1 MLALMI
7 TCWDRGTV
15 ALRQKRFAPVHD
27 EKDWQGPQNIF
38 LAARSNRRTI
48 VSSMNPRSRNIIAFL
63 VVVAIVFTA
72 WLVLRSREPQ
82 YEGKKLSEWLDQYR
96 HDDFESGPDS
106 ETATAIRS
114 IGTNAIPLLLKY
126 LSVKDSAL
134 RKQIVQFA
142 EKQEVFKLN
151 IPSANAYHEAAIG
164 GFHALGVLGKPAVPS
179 LVTLMNDTN
188 SGPSAM
194 RCLCCIGEDAVGVLI
209 QGLSST
215 NSEVR
220 AACASGLG
228 EVGTNRP
235 AALPALIAL
244 LSDPDSQVRFS
255 TIFAIG
261 RFRHNHREVVSSLA
275 ERMGTLDQREVG
287 FISRVLAQFGSN
299 ALPALP
305 KLEQTLSEGKSSW
318 PVVAITIE
326 SISPRTAIPAV
337 LKLLADPKTQVRDRG
352 ARVLGRFPGV
362 MRKDAAAVFDLA
374 RTEHDPQVLL
384 QFRIAAHRI
393 LLRTRTNAVPEL
405 ATFQNGILVRGP
417 LSEKRVA
424 LCLWGD
430 LFSEGAE
437 AILTELELRQVST
450 SFFLTDQFPADQDP
464 APMLGRLFDKRNYL
478 GNVWDSL
485 HPASYA
491 EIPPAFRARYGLPS
505 APSMPATVPVE
516 SRANVDQPTQ
526 NESKPGVQPFSE
538 CVRQK
543 HIDEGLED
551 FVLLPSPSNDSW
563 WLKGT
568 DNASLTIIAPTPGTL
583 SGLDNTQEGQ
593 TNFVSSQAI
602 FDSILRREREDPN
615 GLNGFILMFHLGSG
629 PGRTDKFHPRFG
641 ELLAALA
648 ARGYS
653 FVRVNEL
660 FERGQ

>member
-1 MLALMI
+1 
-7 TCWDRGTV
+7 
-15 ALRQKRFAPVHD
+15 
-27 EKDWQGPQNIF
+27 
-38 LAARSNRRTI
+38 
-48 VSSMNPRSRNIIAFL
+48 MNPRSRNIIAFL
-63 VVVAIVFTA
+63 IVAVIAVCA
-72 WLVLRSREPQ
+72 WLALGSREPR
-82 YEGKKLSEWLDQYR
+82 YDGRKLSDWLDQYGR
-96 HDDFESGPDS
+96 LDSGSTPDY
-106 ETATAIRS
+106 EAATAIRS

-126 LSVKDSAL
+126 LSVNNSAL

-142 EKQEVFKLN
+142 EKQEVFKVN

-164 GFHALGVLGKPAVPS
+164 GFHALGVLGKPAIPS
-179 LVTLMNDTN
+179 LVALLNDTN
-188 SGPSAM
+188 SGPSAV
-194 RCLCCIGEDAVGVLI
+194 RCLCFIGEDAVGVLI
-209 QGLSST
+209 QGLNNT

-220 AACASGLG
+220 RVCASGLG

-235 AALPALIAL
+235 AALPALLATL
-244 LSDPDSQVRFS
+244 NDPDPGVRYVAIWAAGRFS
-255 TIFAIG
+255 
-261 RFRHNHREVVSSLA
+261 HNHREVVSAFA
-275 ERMGTLDQREVG
+275 EKLGTLDQREVG
-287 FISRVLAQFGSN
+287 IVSSVLVQFGSN

-305 KLEQTLSEGKSSW
+305 QLQQNLSAGKFSW
-318 PVVAITIE
+318 PTVAATIE
-326 SISPRTAIPAV
+326 KISPRTAIPAV
-337 LKLLADPKTQVRDRG
+337 LKLLADPKTQARDVG
-352 ARVLGRFPGV
+352 AQRFE
-362 MRKDAAAVFDLA
+362 RFAFLTSRDATAVFDLA
-374 RTEHDPQVLL
+374 RREEDPQVLL
-384 QFRIAAHRI
+384 RFRIVGHRI
-393 LLRTRTNAVPEL
+393 LAHTRTNAVPEL
-405 ATFQNGILVRGP
+405 ATFQNGFLVRG
-417 LSEKRVA
+417 LRNKKRVA

-437 AILTELELRQVST
+437 AILTELESRQVSA

-464 APMLGRLFDKRNYL
+464 APLLGRLFGKRYYL

-516 SRANVDQPTQ
+516 LRAGVEQLTQ

-538 CVRQK
+538 RVRQK
-543 HIDEGLED
+543 HIDEGFED
-551 FVLLPSPSNDSW
+551 FVLLPSRSNDSW

-602 FDSILRREREDPN
+602 FDSILERELEDPN

-641 ELLAALA
+641 ELLDALA

-653 FVRVNEL
+653 FVRVDEL
-660 FERGQ
+660 FEPKEEQ